1 MNIDRRVIGFI
12 YYCFS
17 FPSSIKV
24 GGSMKY
30 KCDSAYK
37 RVMSSVMGREES
49 AVYDL
54 IYRHLIY
61 KRGSLISSASQFQKN
76 INFEDVCHYRF
87 VGRNMLW
94 QLVPINKRNDAF
106 RLESASVDLERFDF
120 FVQEWLPHSVGEMAY
135 ATNIYSQT
143 LSQEDVDRY
152 IQTVLSYFAEVLE
165 KESYPIEGAFE
176 RMPSMDTLS
185 VVFINFMKISDSDKS
200 KMALRSNCI
209 ADIFFSLHGE
219 RLLLVKN
226 NHLVGGMLQV
236 FIDSTIMSALTD
248 EVARLTR
255 KKAIAAIIFGA
266 EQLSLT
272 AIDERLSGKLESLVY
287 SDDHTVERLS
297 KTVFSSIK
305 SCWWFSELLASA
317 KDKKEKV
324 VYLIALLNSFSMTHH
339 QIDDLL
345 KSIRSANSTKRS
357 KEQRSAEEVMQL
369 TFDVTPAV
377 RAQFERLYSERRK
390 LKEELTRRQLIT
402 EIIEAEYRKAIN
414 VSKRKRNSFGIVFDE
429 ERDIYYPAPVVSSE
443 QTTKKNTKK
452 SKSKSKFARQYL
464 KKKR

>member
-1 MNIDRRVIGFI
+1 MNIERRVIGFI
-12 YYCFS
+12 YHCFS
-17 FPSSIKV
+17 FPSNIKA

-30 KCDSAYK
+30 KCDNAYK
-37 RVMSSVMGREES
+37 RVMSSIVGREES

-54 IYRHLIY
+54 IYRYLIY
-61 KRGSLISSASQFQKN
+61 KRGSLISSTSLFQQN
-76 INFEDVCHYRF
+76 IHFEDVCHYRF
-87 VGRNMLW
+87 VGKNMLW

-120 FVQEWLPHSVGEMAY
+120 FVQEWLPRSVGEMVY

-143 LSQEDVDRY
+143 LSQEDVDTY

-176 RMPSMDTLS
+176 KMPSIDTLS
-185 VVFINFMKISDSDKS
+185 VVFINLMKISDSDES
-200 KMALRSNCI
+200 NMALRSNCI

-219 RLLLVKN
+219 RLLLVNN
-226 NHLVGGMLQV
+226 NHLVGGVLQV
-236 FIDSTIMSALTD
+236 LIDSTIMSALTD
-248 EVARLTR
+248 EVARRTR

-272 AIDERLSGKLESLVY
+272 AIDERLSNKLANLVY

-324 VYLIALLNSFSMTHH
+324 IYLIALLNSFSMTHH

-357 KEQRSAEEVMQL
+357 KEQRSAEEVRQL

-377 RAQFERLYSERRK
+377 RAQFERLYSEKRK
-390 LKEELTRRQLIT
+390 LREELTRRQLIT
-402 EIIEAEYRKAIN
+402 EVIEAEYRKAIN
-414 VSKRKRNSFGIVFDE
+414 VSRRKRNGFGIVFDK
-429 ERDIYYPAPVVSSE
+429 ERDIYYPASVVSSE

-452 SKSKSKFARQYL
+452 SKSKFARRYS